1 MSSSVQFGS
10 FCRCW
15 MHEERGVSWLYRT
28 RGASNRTRLGLR
40 TFLVAVPGIPH
51 KRGIPI
57 WYIVYVTQPK
67 DIYFCCWEWGGV
79 GESPVRKETI
89 KFMLDSSDGPLLY
102 AGLELD
108 GRNHNKNTLKNWW
121 IRGGIDDLFLL
132 VSHRLRNHYYDLIY
146 PQPNNVMEHP
156 SCPICPPIYI
166 SRLNDVNKI
175 YWVVVVTCLWRS
187 N

>member
-1 MSSSVQFGS
+1 MDIPPSRLLLLLLPNWIRIVWVGVGVEGIQQLKFIAIQSDKRSPRDRTLLLLHYSETDDYVEFSSVRFGS

-28 RGASNRTRLGLR
+28 RGASNRTQLGLR
-40 TFLVAVPGIPH
+40 TFLVAVQGIPH

-102 AGLELD
+102 AGL
-108 GRNHNKNTLKNWW
+108 NTEQEE
-121 IRGGIDDLFLL
+121 
-132 VSHRLRNHYYDLIY
+132 S
-146 PQPNNVMEHP
+146 Q
-156 SCPICPPIYI
+156 
-166 SRLNDVNKI
+166 
-175 YWVVVVTCLWRS
+175 
-187 N
+187 